1 MVMHYT
7 CIPVRQVSGTE
18 FFTAVVEDG
27 GEGPLEEIVPI
38 IRGGCLRNKQLAD
51 N

>member
-1 MVMHYT
+1 
-7 CIPVRQVSGTE
+7 VSGTE

-38 IRGGCLRNKQLAD
+38 IRGGCLRNKQLAA